1 MLVYYTLNIRQ
12 QVRCIM
18 HFVQNHSF
26 SMLVQENYRVI
37 LSITPHI
44 KILQ

>member
-1 MLVYYTLNIRQ
+1 MLVYYTLDIRQ

-26 SMLVQENYRVI
+26 SMQVQENYRGI
-37 LSITPHI
+37 LGITPHI